1 MIDVCFGQLAPI
13 LKASQPKAAQHVA
26 GAAFDVHRFYTRGRR
41 TRLYSGALGHK
52 RIARSIENREH
63 PRFLSHGGLA
73 ERTNRFTQKGEIRSH
88 PAVATLAGTRPNR
101 RIFLWDNLWS
111 LTSVHLHS
119 PPRFYGVIPYIRREP
134 RPTKRQRGSS
144 DPARPDPF

>member
-1 MIDVCFGQLAPI
+1 MCALDNWPI

-26 GAAFDVHRFYTRGRR
+26 GAAFDVHIFYTRGQH

-52 RIARSIENREH
+52 RVARSIENREH

-73 ERTNRFTQKGEIRSH
+73 ERTNWFAQKGEIRPH

-101 RIFLWDNLWS
+101 RIFLWDNLRS
-111 LTSVHLHS
+111 LAPVHLHS
-119 PPRFYGVIPYIRREP
+119 PLGFMG
-134 RPTKRQRGSS
+134 
-144 DPARPDPF
+144 